1 MNLLKRF
8 GFFSIGLIAGIIILL
23 FFLGG
28 KKASCDYSPTART
41 LKNIRIKDR
50 VYSEEAYRFF
60 ESNNIDTT
68 AVNTILEDGNVNFG
82 KSQTDKEPCNI
93 YFVSGETASNKLEL
107 QIENCEETATIQGV
121 KFLSTKE

>member
-28 KKASCDYSPTART
+28 KRASCDYSPTART
-41 LKNIRIKDR
+41 LKNIKIKDR
-50 VYSEEAYRFF
+50 VYTDEAYRFF

-68 AVNTILEDGNVNFG
+68 VVNTILEDGSVNFG
-82 KSQTDKEPCNI
+82 KSQTGKEPCNI
-93 YFVSGETASNKLEL
+93 YFVSGKIDSKKLEL
-107 QIENCEETATIQGV
+107 QIENCEKTATIQRV
-121 KFLSTKE
+121 EFLNK

>member
-23 FFLGG
+23 FFLSG
-28 KKASCDYSPTART
+28 KRASCDYSPTART
-41 LKNIRIKDR
+41 LKNINIKDR

-60 ESNNIDTT
+60 EANNIDTT
-68 AVNTILEDGNVNFG
+68 VVNSIIEDGSVNFG

-93 YFVSGETASNKLEL
+93 YFVSGKIESKKLEL
-107 QIENCEETATIQGV
+107 QIENCEKTATIQRV
-121 KFLSTKE
+121 EFLNK

>member
-8 GFFSIGLIAGIIILL
+8 GFFSIGLIAGIIILI

-28 KKASCDYSPTART
+28 KRASCDYSPTART
-41 LKNIRIKDR
+41 LKNIKIKDR

-68 AVNTILEDGNVNFG
+68 VVNTILEDGNVNFG
-82 KSQTDKEPCNI
+82 KSQTDIEPCNI
-93 YFVSGETASNKLEL
+93 YFVSGEIESNELEL
-107 QIENCEETATIQGV
+107 QIENCEETATIQRV
-121 KFLSTKE
+121 EFLDN

>member
-8 GFFSIGLIAGIIILL
+8 GFFSIGLIAGIIILI

-28 KKASCDYSPTART
+28 KRASCDYSPTART
-41 LKNIRIKDR
+41 LKNIKIKDR

-68 AVNTILEDGNVNFG
+68 VVNNILEDGNVNFG
-82 KSQTDKEPCNI
+82 KSQTDKEPCKI
-93 YFVSGETASNKLEL
+93 YFVSGEIESNELEL
-107 QIENCEETATIQGV
+107 QIENCEETATIQRV
-121 KFLSTKE
+121 EFLDN

>member
-8 GFFSIGLIAGIIILL
+8 AFFSIGLIAGIIILI

-28 KKASCDYSPTART
+28 KRASCDYSPTART

-50 VYSEEAYRFF
+50 VYLEEAYRFF

-68 AVNTILEDGNVNFG
+68 VVNTILEDGNVNFG

-93 YFVSGETASNKLEL
+93 YFVSGEIESNKLEL
-107 QIENCEETATIQGV
+107 QIENCEVTATIQRV
-121 KFLSTKE
+121 EFLDK